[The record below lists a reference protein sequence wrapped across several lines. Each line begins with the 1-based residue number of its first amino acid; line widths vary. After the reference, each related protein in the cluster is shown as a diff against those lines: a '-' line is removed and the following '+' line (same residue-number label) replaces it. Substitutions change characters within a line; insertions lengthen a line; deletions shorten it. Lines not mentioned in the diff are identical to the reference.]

1 MQGRLAQRAVAGG
14 LRLLLPSVVS
24 QFELRPPEFPV
35 CHGGAVKQERCY
47 LIGDPAG
54 LASVDLSEGIGPAV
68 ENRKEAITP
77 VCFGGLTQKVL
88 KRVIGPKPVKPAP
101 QV

>member
-1 MQGRLAQRAVAGG
+1 M
-14 LRLLLPSVVS
+14 
-24 QFELRPPEFPV
+24 
-35 CHGGAVKQERCY
+35 KQERCF

-68 ENRKEAITP
+68 ESALMAAGEILGEADYRKEAITQFS
-77 VCFGGLTQKVL
+77 FGGLTQKVL